1 MGSGSF
7 QIFYFG
13 GFEKGAAFCFY
24 FLFVTFMVITFG
36 AHVQE
41 FLRDT

>member
-1 MGSGSF
+1 MGSGCF

-24 FLFVTFMVITFG
+24 FLFVTVTVIAFG